1 MGDPGLAVIQILRL
15 ANRTQS
21 GGDSYDA
28 VTRLVGCPSLVLI
41 VADSELALPVKITIA
56 VCMCWVRSWARAKRS
71 DLWCRYLFAGGTHCV
86 RASFQLLEL

>member
-1 MGDPGLAVIQILRL
+1 MQILRL

-41 VADSELALPVKITIA
+41 VADSEHALPVKITIA
-56 VCMCWVRSWARAKRS
+56 VCSGCYNGGLLLLVVSRVRSWPDRDAC
-71 DLWCRYLFAGGTHCV
+71 WPC
-86 RASFQLLEL
+86 